1 MRAEIRPSMATMA
14 SALALPSRAA
24 SIDSGGFG
32 PRRPSSRHF
41 LTTASVRE
49 STVPDRPPSGL
60 GFLSLAPDSRCGSLD
75 PPIAASCN
83 ADSTNRS
90 NIKLEAHRLKC
101 VATTA
106 AYQGLR
112 LSALSPRKST
122 GMRRPSPAANS
133 LRASWRAGRRS
144 TLRHH
149 AGPARSAAASD
160 RQCV

>member
-1 MRAEIRPSMATMA
+1 
-14 SALALPSRAA
+14 LPSRAA

-112 LSALSPRKST
+112 LSALS
-122 GMRRPSPAANS
+122 
-133 LRASWRAGRRS
+133 
-144 TLRHH
+144 
-149 AGPARSAAASD
+149 
-160 RQCV
+160 